1 MAELIAGR
9 YYNLTED
16 TTPPPPPPPPPPQK
30 EECDLK
36 VNIPCINGP
45 IHYGGFKK
53 RIIKI
58 PKPRRDK
65 PCLEKW
71 YDEYRKKFEDC
82 EDLQ

>member
-1 MAELIAGR
+1 MAELFIGR

-16 TTPPPPPPPPPPQK
+16 NNTPQPQPPQV

-36 VNIPCINGP
+36 VDIPCINGP
-45 IHYGGFKK
+45 KNYGRFTK

-58 PKPRRDK
+58 PKPRWEK

-71 YDEYRKKFEDC
+71 YDEYRKKFNDC